1 MTGVLVRRVKRD
13 GATLERRQC
22 EDWAEIL
29 MIDQQ
34 VKEYEGLVATTRNNL
49 PSSLWREDGPGDA
62 LISEFQPLEL

>member
-1 MTGVLVRRVKRD
+1 MEPHWREGNVKTG
-13 GATLERRQC
+13 
-22 EDWAEIL
+22 AEIL

-34 VKEYEGLVATTRNNL
+34 VKEYEGLLAATRNNL